1 MGAVPRRKQDRA
13 VLRKLR
19 EFLLPGEGEI
29 RGLRRS
35 TVVDLIACELEMT
48 KKGVR
53 ESLQR
58 LNSAGWI
65 HLRKG
70 VVRLCDGA

>member
-1 MGAVPRRKQDRA
+1 MGAAPWRKQDRA
-13 VLRKLR
+13 VLGKLR
-19 EFLLPGEGEI
+19 EFLLPDEGEI
-29 RGLRRS
+29 RGPKS
-35 TVVDLIACELEMT
+35 VVVDLIACELEMT

>member
-1 MGAVPRRKQDRA
+1 MGAAPWRKQDRA
-13 VLRKLR
+13 VLGKLR
-19 EFLLPGEGEI
+19 EFLLPGEREI
-29 RGLRRS
+29 RGPKS
-35 TVVDLIACELEMT
+35 VVVDLIACELEMT

-70 VVRLCDGA
+70 VLRLCHGA

>member
-19 EFLLPGEGEI
+19 EFLLPDEGEI
-29 RGLRRS
+29 RGPKS
-35 TVVDLIACELEMT
+35 VVVDLIACELEMT